1 MSSSY
6 GGASRPLNHFTNNST
21 RRSCCVEFG
30 HASDSDCDCEFTN
43 ESIAQLDQDERKL
56 IEMRQAAYNAQQA
69 AIQLAFRKGQEIEIL
84 SKRIDEVRKQ
94 RGKIIAGE
102 ATYFDELD

>member
-1 MSSSY
+1 MSSSR
-6 GGASRPLNHFTNNST
+6 GEASRNLFTSNST
-21 RRSCCVEFG
+21 RHSRCVESG

-43 ESIAQLDQDERKL
+43 ESIAQLDEDERKL

-69 AIQLAFRKGQEIEIL
+69 AIRLAFRKSQEIEIL

-94 RGKIIAGE
+94 RGKIITGE
-102 ATYFDELD
+102 AAYFDGLD